1 MRETFVG
8 QAAQVVADEVEFQD
22 KTADF
27 FIRRVAECDS
37 ITQLFLQAVEQHS
50 EAGYVFVDREL
61 RARLVRYPV
70 MLADARRVLAGL
82 QSSGIARGHRVAI
95 RLDEPREFFPVF
107 WACLLGGYVP
117 CPLPPLRGA
126 DADRSAYVAHVSALL
141 DDPLFVTVQD
151 DRASLGDVRV
161 QTAET
166 LRAFPPSIAF
176 QHASRDDLAMLM
188 LTSGSTGKPKA
199 VTLTHRNVL
208 ASMAGKIACQQ
219 LVPSDVAL
227 NWIACDHV
235 ASLLECHMLPLAVGA
250 IQLHVAPDTIIGSPL
265 NFIELLGR
273 YRVGM
278 TFTPNFLLGLVNQE
292 LARGAEL
299 GPLDLSH
306 LKIIVSGGEAVVN
319 ATALQFLDR
328 LARFGLRRGVLAPA
342 FGMTETCAGSIYARD
357 FPASGADQEFAPLGR
372 AIDGLDMRIADA
384 DGGVLPDGEPG
395 ELQLRG
401 PMIFS
406 GYLKN
411 DDANAEAF
419 TPDGWFR
426 TGDSGRLDDGVL
438 TLVGRTKESVIVHGV
453 NYYVHEIETVLEQV
467 DGVAE
472 SYVAAAPIRLP
483 GQNSEQLAIFFHP
496 TFAADDADALY
507 RTLAA
512 IRDRVVL
519 HWGFRPS
526 VILPLDV
533 ADMPKTSLGKL
544 QRAKL
549 RKRFESGAF
558 AAVFARVNAAL
569 ARRLGA
575 PTPLEGDVERALAD
589 IYAEIFELD
598 ASMLGATMNFFE
610 LGGTS
615 LDIIRFKDKVQ
626 RRFGLDALPTV
637 TLMHHPTVRE
647 FAAFLAHR
655 HARGGA
661 AYTPLVPFHRS
672 GERTPLFCVHPGLG
686 DVLVFAN
693 LAKHFIGERPLYALR
708 ARGFNPGERR
718 FDSFDE
724 MVDTYLRAMRDAQPH
739 GPYAIAGY
747 SYGAAVAFEIAR
759 RLETHGE
766 RMAFVGIIDFPP
778 DMLARMPQMDDADA
792 LLNLAF
798 FLSLVDRSQMVEWA
812 PHLRA
817 MNRREQAEYVLSA
830 VPARRRIELD
840 LDADRMLAWADLS
853 RGLIDIGR
861 AHRPAGRVRAV
872 HVFHATPLPWMTAN
886 GIDKHTWRRRELE
899 AWNACV
905 SESATFVEVP
915 GEHHTLIAPPH
926 LDTFQA
932 HLKAALEAGERGA

>member
-1 MRETFVG
+1 MRVTLAG
-8 QAAQVVADEVEFQD
+8 QFDTDEIEFQD
-22 KTADF
+22 KTLDF
-27 FIRRVAECDS
+27 FIRRVVECDS
-37 ITQLFLQAVEQHS
+37 ISQLFLQAVEQHS
-50 EAGYVFVDREL
+50 EAGYVIFDREL
-61 RARLVRYPV
+61 RARLIRYPM

-82 QSSGIARGHRVAI
+82 QSSGISREARVAI

-117 CPLPPLRGA
+117 CPLPPLRGT
-126 DADRSAYVAHVSALL
+126 DMDRAAYVAHVSALL
-141 DDPLFVTVQD
+141 DGPLFVTAD
-151 DRASLGDVRV
+151 KDSALLGDVRTTSV
-161 QTAET
+161 ES

-199 VTLTHRNVL
+199 VMLRHRNVL
-208 ASMAGKIACQQ
+208 ASMAGKIARQQ
-219 LVPSDVAL
+219 LVPSDITL

-250 IQLHVAPDTIIGSPL
+250 VQLHVPTDAIIGSPL
-265 NFIELLGR
+265 NFIKLLGR

-278 TFTPNFLLGLVNQE
+278 TFTPNFLLGLINQA
-292 LARGAEL
+292 LARSAEL
-299 GPLDLSH
+299 EPLDLSH

-319 ATALQFLDR
+319 ATALHFLDR
-328 LARFGLRRGVLAPA
+328 LARFGLRRNVLAPA
-342 FGMTETCAGSIYARD
+342 FGMTETCAGSVYARD
-357 FPASGADQEFAPLGR
+357 YPASGIDKEFAPLGMG
-372 AIDGLDMRIADA
+372 IDGLTMRIVDA
-384 DGGVLPDGEPG
+384 EGRVVPDGEPG

-419 TPDGWFR
+419 TLDGWFR

-453 NYYVHEIETVLEQV
+453 NYHVHEIETVLEQV
-467 DGVAE
+467 DGIAE
-472 SYVAAAPIRLP
+472 SYVAAVPIRLP
-483 GQNSEQLAIFFHP
+483 RQDSEHLAIFFHP
-496 TFAADDADALY
+496 TFPVDDADALY
-507 RTLAA
+507 RTLTE
-512 IRDRVVL
+512 IRERVVL

-526 VILPLDV
+526 MILPLDV
-533 ADMPKTSLGKL
+533 TDMPKTSLGKL
-544 QRAKL
+544 QRMKL
-549 RKRFESGAF
+549 RKRFESGMFTAPL
-558 AAVFARVNAAL
+558 VRVNAAL
-569 ARRLGA
+569 AHRLGA
-575 PTPLEGDVERALAD
+575 RTPLEGDAEYMLAD
-589 IYAEIFELD
+589 IYAEIFGLD
-598 ASMLGATMNFFE
+598 ASMLGAAMNFFE

-626 RRFGLDALPTV
+626 RRFGLDTLPTV
-637 TLMHHPTVRE
+637 TLMHHPTIRE

-655 HARGGA
+655 HAREDA
-661 AYTPLVPFHRS
+661 TYTPLVPFHRS
-672 GERTPLFCVHPGLG
+672 GRRTPLFCVHPGLG

-693 LAKHFIGERPLYALR
+693 LAKHFIGERPFYALR

-718 FDSFDE
+718 FNSFDE
-724 MVDTYLRAMRDAQPH
+724 MVETYLLAMRDVQPC

-759 RLETHGE
+759 RLEARGE

-798 FLSLVDRSQMVEWA
+798 FLSLVDRYQMVEWA
-812 PHLRA
+812 PSLRA
-817 MNRREQAEYVLSA
+817 MSRRERAEWLLST
-830 VPARRRIELD
+830 VPARKRIELD
-840 LDADRMLAWADLS
+840 LNANRMLAWADLS

-861 AHRPAGRVRAV
+861 AYRPAGRVRTV
-872 HVFHATPLPWMTAN
+872 QVFHATPLPWMTEN
-886 GIDKHTWRRRELE
+886 GIDRHAWRHRELE
-899 AWNACV
+899 AWHDCV
-905 SESATFVEVP
+905 SECATFVDVP
-915 GEHHTLIAPPH
+915 GEHHTIIAPPH

-932 HLKAALEAGERGA
+932 RFKAALNASERYA

>member
-1 MRETFVG
+1 MRKTLVG
-8 QAAQVVADEVEFQD
+8 PVIADEVEFQD
-22 KTADF
+22 KTPDF
-27 FIRRVAECDS
+27 FIQRVVECDS
-37 ITQLFLQAVEQHS
+37 TSELFLQAVEQHS
-50 EAGYVFVDREL
+50 EAGYVIFDREL

-70 MLADARRVLAGL
+70 MLAEARRVLAGL

-126 DADRSAYVAHVSALL
+126 DGDRAAYVAHVSALL
-141 DDPLFVTVQD
+141 DGPLFVTAD
-151 DRASLGDVRV
+151 EDRASLGDVRTTSV
-161 QTAET
+161 ES

-176 QHASRDDLAMLM
+176 QHASRDDLAILM

-199 VTLTHRNVL
+199 VMLTHRNVL
-208 ASMAGKIACQQ
+208 MSMAGKIARQQ
-219 LVPSDVAL
+219 LVSSDVAL

-250 IQLHVAPDTIIGSPL
+250 VQLHVPPEAIIGSPL
-265 NFIELLGR
+265 NFVELLGR

-299 GPLDLSH
+299 NPLDLSH
-306 LKIIVSGGEAVVN
+306 LKSIVSGGEAIVN

-328 LARFGLRRGVLAPA
+328 LARFGLRRDVLTPA
-342 FGMTETCAGSIYARD
+342 FGMTETCAGCVYARD
-357 FPASGADQEFAPLGR
+357 YPASGADQEFAPLGR
-372 AIDGLDMRIADA
+372 AIDGLEMRIAGA
-384 DGGVLPDGEPG
+384 EGGVVPDGEPG
-395 ELQLRG
+395 ELQMRG

-411 DDANAEAF
+411 DDANTEAF

-426 TGDSGRLDDGVL
+426 TGDSGCLDDGVL

-453 NYYVHEIETVLEQV
+453 NFYVHEIETVLEQV
-467 DGVAE
+467 DGIAE

-483 GQNSEQLAIFFHP
+483 GQDSEQLAIFFHP
-496 TFAADDADALY
+496 TFPVDDTAALCQ
-507 RTLAA
+507 TLTE
-512 IRDRVVL
+512 IRERVVL

-526 VILPLDV
+526 VILPLDI
-533 ADMPKTSLGKL
+533 ANMQKTSLGKL

-549 RKRFESGAF
+549 RKRFESGTF
-558 AAVFARVNAAL
+558 AAPLARVNAAL
-569 ARRLGA
+569 AHRLGA
-575 PTPLEGDVERALAD
+575 RAPLEGNAEHALAD
-589 IYAEIFELD
+589 IYSEIFELD

-615 LDIIRFKDKVQ
+615 LDIIRFKNKVQ
-626 RRFGLDALPTV
+626 RRFALDALPTV
-637 TLMHHPTVRE
+637 TLMHHPTIRE

-655 HARGGA
+655 NAHNSAT
-661 AYTPLVPFHRS
+661 YTPLVPFHRS
-672 GERTPLFCVHPGLG
+672 GGRIPLFCVHPGLG

-693 LAKHFIGERPLYALR
+693 LAKHFIGERPFYALR
-708 ARGFNPGERR
+708 ARGFSPGERN

-724 MVDTYLRAMRDAQPH
+724 MVDAYLFAMLDVQPR

-759 RLETHGE
+759 RLETRGE

-778 DMLARMPQMDDADA
+778 DMLARMPQMDDTDA

-798 FLSLVDRSQMVEWA
+798 FLSLIDRRQIVEWA
-812 PHLRA
+812 PSLRA
-817 MNRREQAEYVLSA
+817 MSRREQAEWLLSA
-830 VPARRRIELD
+830 APARKRIELD
-840 LDADRMLAWADLS
+840 LDANRMLARADLS

-861 AHRPAGRVRAV
+861 AYRPTGRVRAV
-872 HVFHATPLPWMTAN
+872 HVFHATPPTWMTAHS
-886 GIDKHTWRRRELE
+886 IDRQHG
-899 AWNACV
+899 A
-905 SESATFVEVP
+905 
-915 GEHHTLIAPPH
+915 IANS
-926 LDTFQA
+926 
-932 HLKAALEAGERGA
+932 KRGTTT